1 MNHVF
6 VIGRLGRLS
15 GRLVEQ
21 LHMLN
26 LNDVVISEAPPDVTS
41 GYIPSMDETV
51 NQFKEVAEAIS
62 LAKPLQPQCFFV
74 MPKHHRI
81 NEHPNDDW
89 RGQGNRRKRIKRND
103 R

>member
-1 MNHVF
+1 MQRIVL
-6 VIGRLGRLS
+6 VGRRGRINRL
-15 GRLVEQ
+15 LVEPVERIEQ
-21 LHMLN
+21 FH
-26 LNDVVISEAPPDVTS
+26 DVVSGDDCIPISYAELKEIAEKLEQAKKKAPS
-41 GYIPSMDETV
+41 
-51 NQFKEVAEAIS
+51 
-62 LAKPLQPQCFFV
+62 CFFV